1 MKGLFQLFLT
11 CCWLGLV
18 APQALA
24 ATPTPLEVVQQTSS
38 QVIERVKRD
47 KEQLRADPMRLSALV
62 DELVFPH
69 FDFERMGRFVL
80 GKNWNGASEDQRS
93 RFVQEFRGLLTRTYA
108 TALLE
113 YSDRAINYLPATAEP
128 DGRQATVRSEIEQPG
143 AQPVPLS
150 YRMHL
155 TDDGWKVYDVSV
167 EGVSLISTYRSSFAQ
182 EVRQG
187 GIQGLIDSLA
197 ARNAGKV
204 SSQAP

>member
-1 MKGLFQLFLT
+1 MKRLFLLVIAS
-11 CCWLGLV
+11 CWLGF
-18 APQALA
+18 AAQQASA
-24 ATPTPLEVVQQTSS
+24 AGPSALEVVQQTSG
-38 QVIERVKRD
+38 QVIERVRNE
-47 KEQLRADPMRLSALV
+47 KEQLRSDPVRLSALV

-69 FDFERMGRFVL
+69 FDFERMGRYVL
-80 GKNWNGASEDQRS
+80 GKNWSGASEDQRA

-113 YSDRAINYLPATAEP
+113 YSDRAITYLPEVADA

-155 TDDGWKVYDVSV
+155 TDGGWKVYDVSV

-204 SSQAP
+204 ASPAP